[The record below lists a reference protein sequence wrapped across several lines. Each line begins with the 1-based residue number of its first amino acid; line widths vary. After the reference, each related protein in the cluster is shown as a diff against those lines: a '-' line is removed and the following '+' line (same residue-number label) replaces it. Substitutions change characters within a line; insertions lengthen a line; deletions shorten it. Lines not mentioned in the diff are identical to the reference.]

1 MVRQGAPEAETVAA
15 AAADGRHDMVEL
27 GGRDVAFDGVFTV
40 WCGTPFKVVVIV
52 DISSV
57 EQCHVSDVNEEV

>member
-1 MVRQGAPEAETVAA
+1 
-15 AAADGRHDMVEL
+15 L

-40 WCGTPFKVVVIV
+40 WCGTPFEVVVIV